1 MDTNTAKEIIVETA
15 PPIVEEIDIG
25 ADQPAKLPVNTAEK
39 ESEKP
44 LLSADEG
51 IEQLKR
57 ELEAKKREAEEFK
70 RQKAETERNLYQKE
84 TEVRTYATQAAESQV
99 TAFVNA
105 IASYERDG
113 EMLEKEYA
121 ARLEQGDY
129 HAAAKLQRQMAQ
141 IESKL
146 ATLNQGREALEE
158 RIQIE
163 RARPEP
169 QYQQQQYEQTS
180 YDPIEAE
187 LQRLSPESQ
196 TWLRK
201 NLHLMQDQR
210 SKNMLA
216 AAHYKAVADN
226 YQPDTPQYFQ
236 FLESEL
242 NVSPRE
248 AAAPAKQRNVVTA
261 APVARGGSV
270 PAMNQSQTRVTLT
283 PEMRAYAEE
292 VLGMSDEEYAE
303 AMVHY
308 AKKGQL
314 KL

>member
-1 MDTNTAKEIIVETA
+1 MDNTAIKEVIVDLA
-15 PPIVEEIDIG
+15 PPAVEEIDIG
-25 ADQPAKLPVNTAEK
+25 ADTPAKLPVNAVEK
-39 ESEKP
+39 EEEAP
-44 LLSADEG
+44 LASADEG
-51 IEQLKR
+51 IEQLRR
-57 ELEAKKREAEEFK
+57 ELEAKKREAEEIK
-70 RQKAETERNLYQKE
+70 RQKFEAERNLQQKE
-84 TEVRTYATQAAESQV
+84 TEIRSYATQAADSQH
-99 TAFVNA
+99 TAFINA

-121 ARLEQGDY
+121 SKLEQGDY

-141 IESKL
+141 VESKL
-146 ATLNQGREALEE
+146 ATLQQGREALEE

-163 RARPEP
+163 RSRPEP
-169 QYQQQQYEQTS
+169 QYQKQSYEQTN

-201 NLHLMQDQR
+201 NIHLMQDQR
-210 SKNMLA
+210 GKNMLA
-216 AAHYKAVADN
+216 AAHYKAIADN

-236 FLESEL
+236 FLDNEL
-242 NVSPRE
+242 NAPARE
-248 AAAPAKQRNVVTA
+248 PAAAPKPRNVVTA

-270 PAMNQSQTRVTLT
+270 PTMGQNQTRVTLT

-314 KL
+314 KI

>member
-1 MDTNTAKEIIVETA
+1 METASKEVIVDVA

-25 ADQPAKLPVNTAEK
+25 ADKPAQLPVERQ
-39 ESEKP
+39 
-44 LLSADEG
+44 DETPVPAVDAG
-51 IEQLKR
+51 VEQLKR
-57 ELEAKKREAEEFK
+57 ELEAKKREAEEIR
-70 RQKAETERNLYQKE
+70 RQKAEADRYIHQKE
-84 TEVRTYATQAAESQV
+84 TEVRSYANAAADNQH

-129 HAAAKLQRQMAQ
+129 HAAAKLQRSMAQ

-146 ATLNQGREALEE
+146 ATLHQGREALEE
-158 RIQIE
+158 RIQYE
-163 RARPEP
+163 RSRPEP
-169 QYQQQQYEQTS
+169 QYQAPQPQQTQ
-180 YDPIEAE
+180 YDPVEA
-187 LQRLSPESQ
+187 QIQGLSPQSQ
-196 TWLRK
+196 AWVRK
-201 NLHLMQDQR
+201 NIHVLHDPKLRNAMT
-210 SKNMLA
+210 
-216 AAHYKAVADN
+216 AAHYQALSEDI
-226 YQPDTPQYFQ
+226 PTDTPQYFQ
-236 FLESEL
+236 FIENHMGIGSQQ
-242 NVSPRE
+242 P
-248 AAAPAKQRNVVTA
+248 AAPAKQRNVMTA